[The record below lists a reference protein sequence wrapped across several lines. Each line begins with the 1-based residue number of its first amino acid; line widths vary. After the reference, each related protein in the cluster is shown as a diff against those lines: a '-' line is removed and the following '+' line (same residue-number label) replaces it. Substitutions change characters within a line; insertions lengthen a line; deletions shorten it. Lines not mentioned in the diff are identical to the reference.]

1 MGSVIN
7 IWGRKLLI
15 CDCDEFTKEYY
26 KSKYGIGKLTQIHLD
41 WFYLTNYI
49 ILKLVELLYKE
60 LKLNKTPFTGCTLH
74 SLPIQMQNI
83 SLWIL
88 GMCRKKNFEIKKIR
102 LGLKNNDATV
112 FFSSPLFFC
121 FSCFLFFSFAGHLV
135 ASLHFGGNEGS

>member
-26 KSKYGIGKLTQIHLD
+26 KSKYGIGKLTQIDLD

-60 LKLNKTPFTGCTLH
+60 LKLNKTPFTG
-74 SLPIQMQNI
+74 
-83 SLWIL
+83 
-88 GMCRKKNFEIKKIR
+88 F
-102 LGLKNNDATV
+102 
-112 FFSSPLFFC
+112 FFSPLSSSVVYVKPGEVNKTRTTTVAQIFF
-121 FSCFLFFSFAGHLV
+121 FFF
-135 ASLHFGGNEGS
+135 FNP